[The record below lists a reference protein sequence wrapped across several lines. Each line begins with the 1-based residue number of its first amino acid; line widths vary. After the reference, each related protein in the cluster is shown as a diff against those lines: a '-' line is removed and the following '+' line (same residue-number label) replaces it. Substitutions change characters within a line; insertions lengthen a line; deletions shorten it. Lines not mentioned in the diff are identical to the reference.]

1 MAVSG
6 RKQSCCKGVDRL
18 DSLTCERSVG
28 HSVVSSRRGVEVV
41 SSPVRDLEVIVD
53 VPQERRLHF

>member
-18 DSLTCERSVG
+18 DSVTCERSVG
-28 HSVVSSRRGVEVV
+28 HFVVSSHRDVEVV
-41 SSPVRDLEVIVD
+41 SGPVRNLEAIVD